1 MQSNNKKICIVASS
15 LGKGG
20 AERSAAQLSIM
31 LYNLGYEVHIVIVLN
46 HVHFEYKGTLLN
58 LGELKD
64 EKDTFFGRLQ
74 RLNHFRHYLK
84 LHDFDVIIDGRTRIQ
99 AYRELLITKW
109 VYFGK
114 RVVYVLHNY
123 KMSKTFTPNAMLN
136 TYLYKNEKMIAVSVA
151 ARLNF
156 QKKLGLKNIE
166 TIYNGFDFEKLTQC
180 SRELI
185 EPELSHDKFILFFG
199 RLDDDHKNI
208 RLLLDA
214 YKTSDLPN
222 LNIKLFLVGDGPD
235 LKMIQDYVSTLELE
249 SHVVFKGFT
258 ANPYPYVKQAR
269 FTMLTS
275 RFEGFPMVIP
285 ETLGL
290 GTPII
295 SVNCKSGPNEVITS
309 GYNGL
314 LVENYDVKAISQAMN
329 SFIKDENLYQTC
341 KSNAQGSVQRFSVKN
356 ITNDWKKLLD
366 KM

>member
-31 LYNLGYEVHIVIVLN
+31 MHNLGYEVHIVIVLN
-46 HVHFEYKGTLLN
+46 YVHFEYKGTLLN
-58 LGELKD
+58 LGKLKD

-74 RLNHFRHYLK
+74 RLNHFRHHLK
-84 LHDFDVIIDGRTRIQ
+84 SHEFDVIIDGRTRIQ

-109 VYFGK
+109 VYSGK

-123 KMSKTFTPNAMLN
+123 KMAKTFTPNVTLN
-136 TYLYKNEKMIAVSVA
+136 TYLYKNEKMIAVSNA

-166 TIYNGFDFEKLTQC
+166 TIYNGFDFEKLTRC

-185 EPELSHDKFILFFG
+185 EPELSKEKYILFFG

-208 RLLLDA
+208 KLLLDA
-214 YKTSDLPN
+214 YKTSDLPS
-222 LNIKLFLVGDGPD
+222 LNIKLLLVGDGPD
-235 LKMIQDYVSTLELE
+235 LNMIQDYVSKLELN

-258 ANPYPYVKQAR
+258 KNPYPYVKHAH
-269 FTMLTS
+269 FVMLTS

-295 SVNCKSGPNEVITS
+295 SVDCKSGPNEVITS
-309 GYNGL
+309 GFNGL

-329 SFIKDENLYQTC
+329 SFINDEILYQTC
-341 KSNAQGSVQRFSVKN
+341 KSNAKESVQRFSVKN